1 MKPDPWPCCCWMAGP
16 RPKIPPRGLMVRL
29 TVSMR
34 TTAGPAFSTAST
46 ITELLGCRDGA
57 GAASVIRGCSGG
69 CRPGRE
75 ILVAVQEVS
84 RPAETAVRVRRDR
97 KRGWTI
103 GSGRASL
110 KASLK
115 TDPRARAAYIRP
127 SRRGL
132 LVQQGDQLWH
142 RVSQELQARLSKPTF
157 ETWIRPARCR
167 SFGGDLL
174 QLEAP
179 NSFACGWLHK
189 NYLTMIAAVASEHA
203 GRPVRVEVLVA
214 PGADPLPL
222 PQEQDTAAAPA
233 APERPTPPPPRAPA
247 RAASSLFRP
256 GAGLNTRYV
265 FNRFVVGANSRMA
278 HAASL
283 AVAEAPGRE
292 FNPLFICGGV
302 GLGKTHLMQA
312 IGHYRL
318 EIDPEAR
325 VFYVSTETFT
335 NDLIQAIRKDG
346 MQAFRDRYRAADL
359 ILVDDIQFIEG
370 KEYTQEEFFHTFN
383 ALHEA
388 GRQIVIASDRP
399 PSQIP
404 RLQERLISRFSMG
417 LIADIQTPDLETR
430 MAILHKKAEAEQMA
444 LPRELIQYI
453 AGRFTSNIRELE
465 GALTRAVAFAS
476 ITGLPMTVESV
487 APMLDPVGNDVA
499 VTPQQVLEK
508 VAEVFEVAIEEM
520 LSPSRKRAVSQSR
533 QVGMYLMRQSTS
545 LSLPRIGE
553 AFGGK
558 DHSTVM
564 YAVEQ
569 VEKKLSSD
577 PDLAR
582 RVQQVR
588 DLLQID
594 SRKRR

>member
-1 MKPDPWPCCCWMAGP
+1 M
-16 RPKIPPRGLMVRL
+16 
-29 TVSMR
+29 
-34 TTAGPAFSTAST
+34 
-46 ITELLGCRDGA
+46 
-57 GAASVIRGCSGG
+57 
-69 CRPGRE
+69 
-75 ILVAVQEVS
+75 
-84 RPAETAVRVRRDR
+84 
-97 KRGWTI
+97 
-103 GSGRASL
+103 
-110 KASLK
+110 
-115 TDPRARAAYIRP
+115 
-127 SRRGL
+127 
-132 LVQQGDQLWH
+132 QQADQLWH
-142 RVSQELQARLSKPTF
+142 RVQQALQANLSKPTF

-167 SFGGDLL
+167 SYRGNCL

-179 NSFACGWLHK
+179 NSFSCNWLRR
-189 NYLTMIAAVASEHA
+189 NYLEQIIAVASEIAGHA
-203 GRPVRVEVLVA
+203 VLVEV
-214 PGADPLPL
+214 
-222 PQEQDTAAAPA
+222 EAAAEEGPSALEPLAEGTIGEA
-233 APERPTPPPPRAPA
+233 AGWVRQEPPPAQPVPLRRSDGAGTP
-247 RAASSLFRP
+247 RP
-256 GAGLNTRYV
+256 GAGLNPRYV
-265 FNRFVVGANSRMA
+265 FDRFVVGANSRMA
-278 HAASL
+278 HAAAL

-318 EIDPEAR
+318 EIDPQAR

-417 LIADIQTPDLETR
+417 LIADIQVPDLETR
-430 MAILHKKAEAEQMA
+430 MAILHKKAEQEQML

-487 APMLDPVGNDVA
+487 GPMLDPVGNDLE
-499 VTPQQVLEK
+499 VTPAQVLEK
-508 VAEVFEVAIEEM
+508 VAEVFEVRIEEM
-520 LSPSRKRAVSQSR
+520 LSPSRKRAVSQAR
-533 QVGMYLMRQSTS
+533 QVGMFLMRQNTN

-569 VEKKLSSD
+569 MEKKLSSD
-577 PDLAR
+577 PSLAR
-582 RVQQVR
+582 RIQQVR